1 MDLDG
6 DGIET
11 TGSDGRVILF
21 DHDADGVKTGTGW
34 LKPDDGWLV
43 LDRNG
48 NGTIDSG
55 RELFGTDTVKRNGQ
69 LATDGFDALRDVDSN
84 QDGKIDA
91 ADRVF
96 ANLRIWRDLNQDGIS
111 QANELSTLDANH
123 IVSIGVTAT
132 AGRVDLGNGNVQ
144 TAAGAFTRSN
154 STTGATEGTTGTAA
168 NLDLLADTFYRD
180 FTQQVA
186 LTDQAKALP
195 FLRGSGRVRNLD
207 EAISLSKDLGDWV
220 QSYSQQSTRQAQL
233 DRLDGLMEKWAN
245 TSDMQSLRAQAEA
258 LASKGVTVTYVL
270 SGLNPGTA
278 AYQNFLRKLDIVER
292 FMGFTYGGKQGGGT
306 FYALGCHV
314 WHDDREFV
322 RCSGDQYCIGV

>member
-1 MDLDG
+1 MKDFGEHPEDGGFNIKEYNGLTNSCIDFTWKALEIAGLNPNGFEGHLWPTFNIHDVKNINNTYFPFHIDYRSFLHDSTGSNSHGTEAAGGPGAGGASVSKRITPLPPRDPLALDLDG

-11 TGSDGRVILF
+11 TSSDGRVILF

-43 LDRNG
+43 LDRKG

-55 RELFGTDTVKRNGQ
+55 RELFGTDTLKRNGQ

-96 ANLRIWRDLNQDGIS
+96 ANLRIWRDLNQDGIT

-144 TAAGAFTRSN
+144 TAAGTFTRSN
-154 STTGATEGTTGTAA
+154 GTTGATEGT
-168 NLDLLADTFYRD
+168 LAPPRIWICW
-180 FTQQVA
+180 
-186 LTDQAKALP
+186 LTRSTEISRNR
-195 FLRGSGRVRNLD
+195 LR
-207 EAISLSKDLGDWV
+207 
-220 QSYSQQSTRQAQL
+220 
-233 DRLDGLMEKWAN
+233 
-245 TSDMQSLRAQAEA
+245 
-258 LASKGVTVTYVL
+258 
-270 SGLNPGTA
+270 
-278 AYQNFLRKLDIVER
+278 
-292 FMGFTYGGKQGGGT
+292 
-306 FYALGCHV
+306 
-314 WHDDREFV
+314 
-322 RCSGDQYCIGV
+322 